1 MLGTTLA
8 ERYKIQRLLGE
19 GGMGSVYL
27 ATDQLLSRQ
36 VAIKIMK
43 AGPMAR
49 QNAARFFREARSL
62 ARLNHPNIVT
72 LYDYGWHGE
81 QAYLALE
88 RGDFLDFLKWHPDVA
103 IRILAVLAQRLRN
116 LNSQLENIIF
126 SDPPARLAETLL
138 KLVETYSRETPEG
151 WEISFPVTLAELAR
165 MAGVPTRTVRRLLRD
180 FQAAGVMSTKNRRFI
195 IHRSEKLR
203 RRALNGAGSTRETIH
218 RKALGFNSNGSPVLP
233 VILSAQRTYFPPTL
247 GVNRRYEPP

>member
-1 MLGTTLA
+1 MTEDEAIWPMDSELQTLSMLGTTLA

-19 GGMGSVYL
+19 RGMGSVYL

-88 RGDFLDFLKWHPDVA
+88 RRDFLDFLKWHPDVA

-151 WEISFPVTLAELAR
+151 WEISFPVTLAELSR

-195 IHRSEKLR
+195 IHRPGKLR
-203 RRALNGAGSTRETIH
+203 RRALKGAGSIRETIH
-218 RKALGFNSNGSPVLP
+218 RKALGFNSNGSPLLLVHP
-233 VILSAQRTYFPPTL
+233 V
-247 GVNRRYEPP
+247 G